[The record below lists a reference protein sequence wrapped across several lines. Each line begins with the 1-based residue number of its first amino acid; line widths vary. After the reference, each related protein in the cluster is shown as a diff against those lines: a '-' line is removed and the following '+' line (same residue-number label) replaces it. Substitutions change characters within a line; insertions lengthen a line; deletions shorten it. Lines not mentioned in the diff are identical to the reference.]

1 MNAVQPAPAVSRRSP
16 PAWGVGIGYRA
27 CIHRE
32 IMSSA
37 ADIDFLEIPAEDY
50 VDAYRCKYTD
60 PGETLLTE
68 AVARFPVVGHGSD
81 VSVGSAEPA
90 PDDYLQRVGE
100 FVERVPVGEYSEH
113 LTCTRAGRESVH
125 SFIAIPFTDLGV
137 AATVANAR
145 RVART
150 VGLPFMLENVCYHF
164 PIPGSTMREEEFI
177 RRVVTELD
185 CGILLD
191 LTNVHINAHNYGYD
205 PREFIAALPAD
216 RILQAHYCGVL
227 RRQDGYLLD
236 THSEVTPREVWDLVD
251 HALAT
256 TGLRALI
263 LERDDKFLPWA
274 MMKKELRIARDAF
287 RKHRPATAP
296 SEVRAITPPT
306 PPGANS
312 SDDGYSRELALFQ
325 QTLMSMLISEEL
337 GRAVDRNG
345 EIALQHTGLGRD
357 ERLALA
363 AIPRA
368 KREMVGEQIRM
379 DRIVEKQERE
389 QRRRAEWVKWGHSV
403 RR

>member
-1 MNAVQPAPAVSRRSP
+1 MNAAQPPPAASHGSP

-32 IMSSA
+32 IMDSA
-37 ADIDFLEIPAEDY
+37 ADIDFLEVPAEDY
-50 VDAYRCKYTD
+50 VDAYRCRYTD
-60 PGETLLTE
+60 PGETSLK
-68 AVARFPVVGHGSD
+68 AAAARFPMVGHGSD
-81 VSVGSAEPA
+81 VSVGSAEP
-90 PDDYLQRVGE
+90 PPEDYLKRVGQ

-164 PIPGSTMREEEFI
+164 AIPGSTMREEEFI

-191 LTNVHINAHNYGYD
+191 LTNVYVNANNYRYD
-205 PREFIAALPAD
+205 PEKFIAALPAD

-227 RRQDGYLLD
+227 RRKDGYLLD
-236 THSEVTPREVWDLVD
+236 THSEVTPHEVWDLVERT
-251 HALAT
+251 LVT
-256 TGLRALI
+256 TSLRALI

-274 MMKKELRIARDAF
+274 MMQKELRIAREFF
-287 RKHRPATAP
+287 RRHRPASAP
-296 SEVRAITPPT
+296 SEVRAITPPLPAAAGST
-306 PPGANS
+306 
-312 SDDGYSRELALFQ
+312 DDGYSRELALFQ
-325 QTLMSMLISEEL
+325 QTLMTMLLSEEL
-337 GRAVDRNG
+337 GRAVDRTG
-345 EIALQHTGLGRD
+345 EVALRHTGLGRE

-368 KREMVGEQIRM
+368 KRELVAEQIRM

-389 QRRRAEWVKWGHSV
+389 QRRRSEWAKWGFTV